1 MLPALGKG
9 ASMQH
14 KPDVAIRSLL
24 GGPPEVV
31 PVPSI
36 AETKGLVTDGAHM
49 RMDPRILTRISDVVS
64 VLEQDYTK
72 VLLSH
77 ISDMERAYIDGKSGA
92 EDTRAKIYDIA
103 HDIRGV
109 AGTFGRSLSGQI
121 ATRICARF
129 DQTPGAIPA
138 IEDHIE
144 ALNHVA
150 NLSPEPEG
158 AFAELVLKRLDEPS
172 DASQK
177 PAQKSAADE
186 MREGEHHD

>member
-1 MLPALGKG
+1 MLSALGKG

-72 VLLSH
+72 VLQSH
-77 ISDMERAYIDGKSGA
+77 ISDMERAYIDWKSGT

-121 ATRICARF
+121 AARICAHF
-129 DQTPGAIPA
+129 DQTPDAIPA

-144 ALNHVA
+144 ALNHVV
-150 NLSPEPEG
+150 NLAPEPEG
-158 AFAELVLKRLDEPS
+158 SFAELVLKRLDELSGTQQSPS
-172 DASQK
+172 DASK
-177 PAQKSAADE
+177 ADE
-186 MREGEHHD
+186 KADG

>member
-1 MLPALGKG
+1 
-9 ASMQH
+9 MQQ
-14 KPDVAIRSLL
+14 KSEVAIRSLL
-24 GGPPEVV
+24 GGPPKVV

-77 ISDMERAYIDGKSGA
+77 ISDMERAYIDWKSGA
-92 EDTRAKIYDIA
+92 EETRAKIYEIA

-109 AGTFGRSLSGQI
+109 AGTFSRSLSGQI

-129 DQTPGAIPA
+129 DQTPDAIPA

-144 ALNHVA
+144 ALKHVA

-158 AFAELVLKRLDEPS
+158 AFAQLVLKRLDELSDTPLMPT
-172 DASQK
+172 DAS
-177 PAQKSAADE
+177 ATDE
-186 MREGEHHD
+186 MMEG